1 MVAPAVEM
9 DAVHA
14 RPHRIEG
21 LVVEGD
27 VVDDEV
33 GQPFAAET
41 EGGRVAQG
49 DASEREAVDAAE
61 VHQEAVV
68 ALGTLGRRRQLL
80 DRGIRLADVLL
91 EPQRRIL
98 AQVVVVPHAAGHRH
112 VAVAADGVA
121 VGEHGAAGLRREA
134 DSGKAVEPQLLAG
147 SDAEG
152 AGYEV
157 FLRRRRQVDAGRA
170 GVETPLDCRGVV
182 VHAVADEVAV
192 RRQDGSRKR

>member
-1 MVAPAVEM
+1 M

-27 VVDDEV
+27 VVDYEV

-49 DASEREAVDAAE
+49 DAAERKAVHAAE

-68 ALGTLGRRRQLL
+68 AIGTLGRRRQLL

-112 VAVAADGVA
+112 VMVAADRIA
-121 VGEHGAAGLRREA
+121 VGKHGAAGLRREA
-134 DSGKAVEPQLLAG
+134 DAGEAVEPQLLAG
-147 SDAEG
+147 TDAER
-152 AGYEV
+152 AGDEV
-157 FLRRRRQVDAGRA
+157 LIRRRRQVDAGRA
-170 GVETPLDCRGVV
+170 GVETTLDCRGVV

-192 RRQDGSRKR
+192 RRQDGGRKR